1 MEKKKKQKNNF
12 DWIFKQQ
19 KAAKKVL
26 MPKVEYFSDVD
37 ILSIWFGGDQK
48 VNSSIE
54 VDDLLFDFRKDGL
67 ILGVEINDASNYF
80 KKKKPKKSKK

>member
-1 MEKKKKQKNNF
+1 MIQKNNF

-19 KAAKKVL
+19 KEAKKIL
-26 MPKVEYFSDVD
+26 KPKVKYFKDVD
-37 ILSIWFGGDQK
+37 ILSIWFGGEQK

-80 KKKKPKKSKK
+80 KKRKNKNGK